1 MGRIARTANSTS
13 RRGFVKIAIAEVGAA
28 YLAGNTSRAWVS
40 EEKPPRRDTCENRR
54 GARAAQGRRRRYEIL
69 RHQRQPRR
77 RRFKRPRL
85 LQRRSRPGQLAN
97 PASAMLAVDALVDSA
112 LNHAVD
118 GQSRTVLGFA
128 GYAHR
133 PI

>member
-28 YLAGNTSRAWVS
+28 YLAGNASRAWVS
-40 EEKPPRRDTCENRR
+40 EEKPPRRDICENRR

-97 PASAMLAVDALVDSA
+97 PASANALVDSA
-112 LNHAVD
+112 LNYAVD

>member
-28 YLAGNTSRAWVS
+28 YLAGNASRAWVS

-97 PASAMLAVDALVDSA
+97 PASANALVDSA
-112 LNHAVD
+112 LNYAVD